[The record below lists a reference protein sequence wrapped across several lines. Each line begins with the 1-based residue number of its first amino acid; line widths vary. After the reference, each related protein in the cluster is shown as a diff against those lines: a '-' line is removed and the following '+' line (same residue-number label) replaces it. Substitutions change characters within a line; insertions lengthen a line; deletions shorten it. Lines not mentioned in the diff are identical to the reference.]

1 MTDANIS
8 PVTDANISPTTGAN
22 ISPTSMPADSM
33 AETRRL
39 AGNRPVARRSFA
51 YGEGG
56 RRRGVGWPMAIV
68 TATAAVVV
76 ARALFRWSSQT
87 SVLDKV
93 MNAVTPTESDDARTE
108 ARRKTQVLASPGDWL
123 SLALDHHRDIEAAF
137 ATIKTA
143 APGPSR
149 VAAMK
154 TLRTLLTAHSVAE
167 EAVIYPAMT
176 EAGEKGPA
184 TMAYGEQALTK
195 TQMAKLE
202 KIDPAS
208 QDFIAKVEEISAA
221 VRHHMYE
228 EEATWF
234 PQLKKRSPA
243 ADQSLITSRFQEE
256 FQRYSGARMA

>member
-1 MTDANIS
+1 MDANN
-8 PVTDANISPTTGAN
+8 AF
-22 ISPTSMPADSM
+22 ISPTSMPADNM
-33 AETRRL
+33 AEGRRL
-39 AGNRPVARRSFA
+39 AGQAIARD
-51 YGEGG
+51 YGYRDNVVYREPGH
-56 RRRGVGWPMAIV
+56 RGVEWPMAIV
-68 TATAAVVV
+68 TATAAVILTYT
-76 ARALFRWSSQT
+76 LFRWSSRT
-87 SVLDKV
+87 SVLDRV
-93 MNAVTPTESDDARTE
+93 VNAVTPTESEDARAE
-108 ARRKTQVLASPGDWL
+108 ARRQAQALASPGDWL

-137 ATIKTA
+137 AAIKTA

-176 EAGEKGPA
+176 EAGEKGHA

-208 QDFIAKVEEISAA
+208 QEFIAKVEEIRAA

-234 PQLKKRSPA
+234 PQLKKRSA
-243 ADQSLITSRFQEE
+243 ATDQSLITSRFQEE
-256 FQRYSGARMA
+256 FQRYSGVRMA

>member
-1 MTDANIS
+1 
-8 PVTDANISPTTGAN
+8 
-22 ISPTSMPADSM
+22 M

-39 AGNRPVARRSFA
+39 GGSGPVGHRNYVQTQGPRRW
-51 YGEGG
+51 
-56 RRRGVGWPMAIV
+56 GVGWPMAIV

-76 ARALFRWSSQT
+76 ARSLFRWSSQT
-87 SVLDKV
+87 SVIDRV
-93 MNAVTPTESDDARTE
+93 VNVVTPTESEDDRTE
-108 ARRKTQVLASPGDWL
+108 ARRKAQALASPGDWL
-123 SLALDHHRDIEAAF
+123 SMVLDQHRNIEAAF
-137 ATIKTA
+137 ATIRTA

-154 TLRTLLTAHSVAE
+154 TLRTILTAHSIAE
-167 EAVIYPAMT
+167 EAVLYPAMT
-176 EAGEKGPA
+176 QVGEKGHA

-208 QDFIAKVEEISAA
+208 QDFIAKVEEIRGA

-228 EEATWF
+228 EEAIWF

-243 ADQSLITSRFQEE
+243 ADQSMITSRFQEE
-256 FQRYSGARMA
+256 FQRYSGSRVS